1 RLLTGRDHFTGPNR
15 RAFDAGANLRRADA
29 LHAVRAFLH
38 HAALPHGD
46 LGISLHARG
55 RLVARVLEVVEA
67 AELVG
72 TVVRAEPRP
81 DAAVVDHLVQAVGA
95 VNGGV
100 HRTHVLAGR
109 HLAVLAEHRLMHDA
123 RALVLAEE
131 VGVDAQPV
139 HFPSAQHAL
148 FADDGHVVLGLT
160 RDDTRAAAGANG
172 GIDGHRPLRSAKHAR
187 REEAR
192 RLAVELPG
200 DRLGVLAVLAEG
212 AHQCERATG
221 EVALLLGH
229 GDALAL
235 RRHLDGGVPHRGRIA
250 RSKPIRVRAE
260 ALGDRPGLG
269 PPVAELER
277 DRVIRVAREDQRR
290 NVERP
295 LPGANVEHLAGLD
308 AERARGRRAQDRGV
322 APALLGER
330 V

>member
-1 RLLTGRDHFTGPNR
+1 RARPLVVQDGVRTGLLAPRDHGCVFVLEGAELNGAGRARLLTGRDHFTGPNR

-67 AELVG
+67 ADLVG

-139 HFPSAQHAL
+139 HFP
-148 FADDGHVVLGLT
+148 
-160 RDDTRAAAGANG
+160 
-172 GIDGHRPLRSAKHAR
+172 
-187 REEAR
+187 
-192 RLAVELPG
+192 
-200 DRLGVLAVLAEG
+200 
-212 AHQCERATG
+212 
-221 EVALLLGH
+221 
-229 GDALAL
+229 
-235 RRHLDGGVPHRGRIA
+235 
-250 RSKPIRVRAE
+250 
-260 ALGDRPGLG
+260 
-269 PPVAELER
+269 
-277 DRVIRVAREDQRR
+277 
-290 NVERP
+290 
-295 LPGANVEHLAGLD
+295 
-308 AERARGRRAQDRGV
+308 
-322 APALLGER
+322 
-330 V
+330 